1 MSGRA
6 LVITGTTGSGK
17 TTTCGQ
23 FVADAGELW
32 FHFGVD
38 LFMGKIVPRKYVD
51 GGPLDHEGLH
61 MAPDDAAHPE
71 GPRHMVLGPKGRQ
84 MIQTFHKMA
93 AEAVRAGQNLVI
105 DHVTTFDPPILADLL
120 DHFRGLDVFFVC
132 LRPPADIVPRR
143 IDSRLDSIVAALGEE
158 HGRRANENTKLVS
171 QYMSAQI
178 NAHDIFDLVVD
189 TGANNPAQAARLIR
203 DALAERKGTA
213 FTELARRLDTG
224 GTPFAGVPKA
234 L

>member
-1 MSGRA
+1 MAGRA

-23 FVADAGELW
+23 FVADAEELW

-38 LFMGKIVPRKYVD
+38 LFMGKVVPRKYVD

-61 MAPDDAAHPE
+61 MEPDDPAQPE
-71 GPRHMVLGPKGRQ
+71 GARHMVLGPSGKE
-84 MIQTFHKMA
+84 MIQTFHVMA
-93 AEAVRAGQNLVI
+93 AQAVRAGARLVI

-132 LRPPADIVPRR
+132 LRPPADIVPQR
-143 IDSRLDSIVAALGEE
+143 IDSRLGSIVAALGEE

-171 QYMSAQI
+171 RYMSAQI
-178 NAHDIFDLVVD
+178 NAHDVFDLIVD
-189 TGANNPAQAARLIR
+189 TGAHNPAEAARLIR
-203 DALAERKGTA
+203 EALARRRGTA
-213 FTELARRLDTG
+213 FAELTRRLDERAA
-224 GTPFAGVPKA
+224 PFAGACRA